1 MINFTP
7 KEKPSNRVTDVEQLE
22 SGQTYLSDGKPY
34 IYLEQDE
41 VGYFLNFQ
49 DNIMVGPSYLVH
61 NFTVIQADFEL
72 TEL

>member
-22 SGQTYLSDGKPY
+22 SGQTYLVDGDPCV
-34 IYLEQDE
+34 YLEQD
-41 VGYFLNFQ
+41 GDAYFL
-49 DNIMVGPSYLVH
+49 DLRDSCRTHASYSVRKT
-61 NFTVIQADFEL
+61 TVIQADFEL